1 MNTVVRTKIDVN
13 PANARNISGLDDLAR
28 IVFPD
33 SRTHRRVFVAIWLE
47 VKYAEDHFVPS
58 FTGIEKDHGFSE
70 RVLEV
75 VRARMKKMGIL
86 KRISHFNPHHGH
98 TSGWAFSDR
107 FGNALNKVARAI
119 DDNKYPTGR
128 RTDEQK
134 DRDSIT
140 YV

>member
-1 MNTVVRTKIDVN
+1 MARTKIEIN
-13 PANARNISGLDDLAR
+13 PANARNVSGLDDLAR

-33 SRTHRRVFVAIWLE
+33 NRTHRRVFVAIWLE
-47 VKYAEDHFVPS
+47 IKYAEDQFVPS
-58 FTGIEKDHGFSE
+58 FADIGKEHGFSE

-75 VRARMKKMGIL
+75 VRARMKKMGLL

-98 TSGWAFSDR
+98 SAGWTFSDR
-107 FGNALNKVARAI
+107 FGNALNRVARAVEAH
-119 DDNKYPTGR
+119 KHPTSH

-134 DRDSIT
+134 DRDSIS